1 MMLQIVLFVFF
12 EYKEFAEEIVGYD
25 NHNLT
30 YKLCDD
36 NIETED
42 VNEQPDNCIFH
53 PQCKETACRK
63 GKNFAY
69 ITFEGV

>member
-1 MMLQIVLFVFF
+1 MMSQIVLFVFF
-12 EYKEFAEEIVGYD
+12 EYKEFAEEIVGNN

-42 VNEQPDNCIFH
+42 VNEQPDNCVFH
-53 PQCKETACRK
+53 P
-63 GKNFAY
+63 
-69 ITFEGV
+69 